1 VIQSRPPV
9 KQEAAVRTTLKL
21 WVYILLA
28 TLGVSACNDGCR
40 KSADE
45 FTDQFA
51 ATFGQVVTAPASD
64 STPPTVTLTIPDQ
77 GSGQIV
83 LGSSS
88 APVQVPMGR
97 NGFFVV
103 AAAED
108 PEGIKEVGFVGES
121 RLQCRNE
128 KEGIGQ
134 IQTATLLGPTDTD
147 NTGTGGQALT
157 RRWLPRFVDDTYLQC
172 GTGWTRVSASVTLR
186 ALGRNFSGPE
196 VISAAAT
203 FVW

>member
-1 VIQSRPPV
+1 M
-9 KQEAAVRTTLKL
+9 RTTRKL
-21 WVYILLA
+21 WVYILPA
-28 TLGVSACNDGCR
+28 TLGVSACNDACGKR
-40 KSADE
+40 AGG
-45 FTDQFA
+45 FIDQFA
-51 ATFGQVVTAPASD
+51 ATFGQVVTVPASD
-64 STPPTVTLTIPDQ
+64 STPPAVTLTIPDQ

-88 APVQVPMGR
+88 APVQIPMGQQ
-97 NGFFVV
+97 GFFVV

-108 PEGIKEVGFVGES
+108 PEGVKEVGFVGES

-134 IQTATLLGPTDTD
+134 IQTATLVGPSDTD
-147 NTGTGGQALT
+147 NTGPGGQALT
-157 RRWLPRFVDDTYLQC
+157 RRWLPRFLDDTYLQC

-196 VISAAAT
+196 VVSAAAT
-203 FVW
+203 FTW